1 MGPLLVGP
9 VPQSTS
15 GCGFS
20 SLINAA
26 PAGASMKQSKTLADL
41 QGYREPA
48 TKYYVSPLLY
58 FANKADILLV
68 LMYHFMEKSTSY
80 EWIEST

>member
-1 MGPLLVGP
+1 
-9 VPQSTS
+9 
-15 GCGFS
+15 
-20 SLINAA
+20 
-26 PAGASMKQSKTLADL
+26 MKQSKTLADL

-80 EWIEST
+80 EWIEPT